1 MGQTII
7 EKILSHNTGK
17 AVKPGDIVTVNVDR
31 VMLDDIMIPF
41 IVDKFHEMGFA
52 KVWDPDKVVLIYD
65 HLVPAS
71 QQDDTRHFRVGDAFV
86 EQYGIKNIH
95 RSDGICHQLMT
106 EAGYVKPGM

>member
-17 AVKPGDIVTVNVDR
+17 NVKPGDIVTVNVDR

-52 KVWDPDKVVLIYD
+52 KEVGSRILFMDDGRIKEESGPMEFFENPKNPRLREFLSKVL
-65 HLVPAS
+65 
-71 QQDDTRHFRVGDAFV
+71 
-86 EQYGIKNIH
+86 
-95 RSDGICHQLMT
+95 
-106 EAGYVKPGM
+106 

>member
-17 AVKPGDIVTVNVDR
+17 NVKPGDIVTVNVDR

-52 KVWDPDKVVLIYD
+52 KVWDPDKVVRRMIPDISMWEML
-65 HLVPAS
+65 L
-71 QQDDTRHFRVGDAFV
+71 
-86 EQYGIKNIH
+86 
-95 RSDGICHQLMT
+95 QLNT
-106 EAGYVKPGM
+106 A

>member
-17 AVKPGDIVTVNVDR
+17 NVKPGDIVTVNVDR

-52 KVWDPDKVVLIYD
+52 TGSALPSFQLLQRIFPLCRHLIGSNSDAGGIGIQLFNKRCFYLLMGQPD
-65 HLVPAS
+65 A
-71 QQDDTRHFRVGDAFV
+71 
-86 EQYGIKNIH
+86 
-95 RSDGICHQLMT
+95 
-106 EAGYVKPGM
+106 

>member
-7 EKILSHNTGK
+7 EKILAHNTGK
-17 AVKPGDIVTVNVDR
+17 DVKPGDIVTVNVDR

-65 HLVPAS
+65 HPWNCD
-71 QQDDTRHFRVGDAFV
+71 QDDNTGLYPQVIAEAVSVSPLSNGNFCTLTSVGV
-86 EQYGIKNIH
+86 I
-95 RSDGICHQLMT
+95 
-106 EAGYVKPGM
+106 